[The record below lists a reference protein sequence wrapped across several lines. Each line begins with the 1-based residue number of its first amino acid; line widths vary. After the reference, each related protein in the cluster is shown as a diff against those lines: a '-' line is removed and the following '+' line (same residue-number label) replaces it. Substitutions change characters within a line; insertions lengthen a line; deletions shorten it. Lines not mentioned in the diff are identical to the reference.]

1 MRIARLLIASIVAFG
16 IAHPG
21 TVSAAATDRQT
32 GTHLITLGTR
42 GGPIPAKDRAQSS
55 NLLVVNGTPY
65 LVDAGDGVLRR
76 LTQADVNFRQIGKV
90 FITHGHDD
98 HTAGLGTLMSVAWD
112 FQRHDAI
119 DVYGPPG
126 TVALVKGAIQ
136 YFTVNAEI
144 RWTEGRRTPLGDV
157 FVGHDVAPGL
167 IYRDTNI
174 KVTAVENTHFHIPAG
189 SPYYGKY
196 KSYAYRFQTPDRVIV
211 FTGDTGPSDAVTE
224 LARDADILVSEI
236 GSTEDL
242 KQVLI
247 KNGAWQGMT
256 PEQQTA
262 FVRHLTEEH
271 LTPEEVGKLA
281 ARANVKMVVLTQ
293 PATDD
298 QRP

>member
-1 MRIARLLIASIVAFG
+1 
-16 IAHPG
+16 
-21 TVSAAATDRQT
+21 
-32 GTHLITLGTR
+32 
-42 GGPIPAKDRAQSS
+42 
-55 NLLVVNGTPY
+55 
-65 LVDAGDGVLRR
+65 
-76 LTQADVNFRQIGKV
+76 
-90 FITHGHDD
+90 
-98 HTAGLGTLMSVAWD
+98 
-112 FQRHDAI
+112 
-119 DVYGPPG
+119 
-126 TVALVKGAIQ
+126 
-136 YFTVNAEI
+136 
-144 RWTEGRRTPLGDV
+144 
-157 FVGHDVAPGL
+157 
-167 IYRDTNI
+167 
-174 KVTAVENTHFHIPAG
+174 VTAVENTHFHIPAG

-247 KNGAWQGMT
+247 KNGTWQGMT

-271 LTPEEVGKLA
+271 LTPEEVGKSA